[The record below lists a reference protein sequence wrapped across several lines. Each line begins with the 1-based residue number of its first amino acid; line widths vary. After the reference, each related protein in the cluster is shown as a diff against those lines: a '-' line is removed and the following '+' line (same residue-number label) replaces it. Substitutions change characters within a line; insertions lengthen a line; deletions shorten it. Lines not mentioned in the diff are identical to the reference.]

1 MMSNSLTS
9 QSSSSQKLVM
19 LSIAILLVACLPSS
33 IPVASAEMVLR
44 QIHVV
49 SRQGSVATIPSGD
62 ENPPTDVLSP
72 VGESQ
77 MFQLG
82 AWIRTQFQES
92 STTEVIAPNTQQD
105 ILPDEYLPNRVRLE
119 SSAEEATMVSA
130 QAMARGLFPTNNI
143 GLPIFTQAARNDIAI
158 AAGDQCPAFQNDL
171 EELTKASDY
180 SSDWNQM
187 ESAYMLLLQQLA
199 KMDLL
204 ASYVTGVG
212 EKAYVPLTQVG
223 KVYDLIREVKLTC
236 NEGFDSTNIDNC
248 NQLSVSPNA
257 AALLSDT
264 EWDDLKTLAQFAEN
278 TKYGTERSGQLLG
291 GNLLREIV
299 DRMLDDEMSQPQ
311 EAGSKRVFVM
321 SADYPTLIAL
331 MTALQVVSEEEQL
344 DEAFPGYGSAIVFE
358 LYQSD
363 VSPFDHA
370 VRVLYKKAGNAKAS
384 VLRLGEFCFEKDLCQ
399 MAHFTNLLNSAILG
413 TSDWCQECGNDTSDV
428 CLFYSR
434 LGYQNALKE
443 QQQGQSTTTSQ
454 SEENYIDCTDKK
466 STRVEFAAIFF
477 GGIALGVILTGLSI
491 LLFRCLQSL
500 CKKKQKGRVKRRS
513 SLVALN
519 TKLNF
524 DNDKKSSTDTP
535 ATVMSTTPMSF
546 FPSYWTNS
554 PVVVKSSGSIDGQG
568 EDSDDEA
575 IGDVSLMS
583 QDDDE
588 CSPLDD
594 AAKSP
599 MRRPARK
606 GMHKRN
612 LSVPTPTK
620 LPSKVFSPEIV

>member
-1 MMSNSLTS
+1 MMSPSLTS
-9 QSSSSQKLVM
+9 QSSSSQKLSI

-33 IPVASAEMVLR
+33 IPVAHAEMVLR
-44 QIHVV
+44 QAHVV
-49 SRQGSVATIPSGD
+49 SRQGSTTTILDGED
-62 ENPPTDVLSP
+62 NPPTDVLSP
-72 VGESQ
+72 VGVSQ

-82 AWIRTQFQES
+82 AWIHTQFHEDS
-92 STTEVIAPNTQQD
+92 TEVNTQEGLITD
-105 ILPDEYLPNRVRLE
+105 DYLPTRVRFE
-119 SSAEEATMVSA
+119 SSAQEATIVSA
-130 QAMARGLFPTNNI
+130 QAMTRGLFPTNNI
-143 GLPIFTQAARNDIAI
+143 GIPIFNQAPRNDITI

-171 EELTKASDY
+171 LELTKASNY

-187 ESAYMLLLQQLA
+187 EGAYMFLLQQFA

-204 ASYVTGVG
+204 ASYATGVG
-212 EKAYVPLTQVG
+212 EKAYVPLQKVG
-223 KVYDLIREVKLTC
+223 KVYDLLREVKQTC

-264 EWDDLKTLAQFAEN
+264 EWDDLKTLAHYAEN
-278 TKYGTERSGQLLG
+278 SKYGTARSGQLLG
-291 GNLLREIV
+291 GNLLRKIV

-311 EAGSKRVFVM
+311 EATSKRVFVM

-331 MTALQVVSEEEQL
+331 MTALQVVSEDEQL
-344 DEAFPGYGSAIVFE
+344 DEAFPGYGSAMIFE
-358 LYQSD
+358 LYQDD
-363 VSPFDHA
+363 VTPFDHA

-384 VLRLGEFCFEKDLCQ
+384 VLRLGELCFEKDLCQ
-399 MAHFTNLLNSAILG
+399 MAHFTSLLNSAILG
-413 TSDWCQECGNDTSDV
+413 SSDWCQECGNDTSDV

-434 LGYQNALKE
+434 LGYQNTLKE
-443 QQQGQSTTTSQ
+443 QQQGHSTTTSQ
-454 SEENYIDCTDKK
+454 SQESSIDCTEEK
-466 STRVEFAAIFF
+466 SVREEFAAIFC
-477 GGIALGVILTGLSI
+477 GGIVLGMILTGMSI
-491 LLFRCLQSL
+491 ILVRCLRSL
-500 CKKKQKGRVKRRS
+500 RQKKRQGKAKKRA

-519 TKLNF
+519 TKLDF

-554 PVVVKSSGSIDGQG
+554 PVVVKSSGSVDDEG
-568 EDSDDEA
+568 EDSDDDANEEL
-575 IGDVSLMS
+575 SLVG

-594 AAKSP
+594 LVVVAKSP
-599 MRRPARK
+599 MRRLARK

-612 LSVPTPTK
+612 FSVPTPTK
-620 LPSKVFSPEIV
+620 LPANVFSPEIV